1 MIDLLA
7 TMIYLLATITDFLAT
22 ITDLLATMVDL
33 LVTILDLPR
42 SRSYLNMT
50 SRTRSTVSLASS
62 VSSSGSEAVRSD
74 GGEN

>member
-1 MIDLLA
+1 MIDLVP
-7 TMIYLLATITDFLAT
+7 TMIYLLATHI
-22 ITDLLATMVDL
+22 DLLATMVDL